1 MNTTIITELF
11 LYFARFVQKEGVLNF
26 FNLGASPDPAY
37 EELKQKIEALPEHSL
52 LGIQD
57 YAFGANLQAVR
68 ERVNNIHD
76 NYLFV
81 DFGEIDCGVD
91 RFNRF
96 FDNSKLAVTVAS
108 RLTTFTG
115 DLVTQA
121 IAFDRNLQLI
131 SDVRNTMIRDQAA
144 HPWLKD
150 CSLSHTFVPFVSPEL
165 LSIGW
170 TLMFSRD
177 GYDSFAAKK
186 V

>member
-1 MNTTIITELF
+1 M
-11 LYFARFVQKEGVLNF
+11 QKERGLNF
-26 FNLGASPDPAY
+26 FNLGASPDPGY
-37 EELKQKIEALPEHSL
+37 KDLRQKIEAFPEHSL
-52 LGIQD
+52 LDIQD

-115 DLVTQA
+115 DLITQT
-121 IAFDRNLQLI
+121 IAFNRNLQLI

-170 TLMFSRD
+170 TLMFSRN
-177 GYDSFAAKK
+177 GYDSFGTKK
-186 V
+186 